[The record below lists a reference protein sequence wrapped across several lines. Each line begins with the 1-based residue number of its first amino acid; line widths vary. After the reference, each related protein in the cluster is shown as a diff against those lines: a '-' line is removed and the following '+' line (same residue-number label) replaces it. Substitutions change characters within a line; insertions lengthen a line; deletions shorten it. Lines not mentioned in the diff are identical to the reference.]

1 MWLLPSLTVASTGS
15 PAYFGKLTFLLIAR
29 LTDQPHR
36 VAFGDTERKRNL
48 MSNVSPEG
56 LSARVRNL
64 ESQNRLWKLSSLL
77 LFLILVV
84 SLARGLMAQ
93 GTPPNHPITI
103 EAQTFLLRDTNG
115 NVRGKLAMK
124 EDQPTL
130 ELYDPAG
137 KVVWSTG
144 LRAELK

>member
-1 MWLLPSLTVASTGS
+1 MLNA
-15 PAYFGKLTFLLIAR
+15 
-29 LTDQPHR
+29 
-36 VAFGDTERKRNL
+36 
-48 MSNVSPEG
+48 SPEG
-56 LSARVRNL
+56 LSARVRSL
-64 ESQNRLWKLSSLL
+64 ESQNRVWKLSSFV
-77 LFLILVV
+77 LFLVLVV
-84 SLARGLMAQ
+84 SLAKGLMAQ
-93 GTPPNHPITI
+93 GTAPNHPITI

-144 LRAELK
+144 LQYSK

>member
-1 MWLLPSLTVASTGS
+1 MP
-15 PAYFGKLTFLLIAR
+15 
-29 LTDQPHR
+29 
-36 VAFGDTERKRNL
+36 
-48 MSNVSPEG
+48 NVSPEG

-64 ESQNRLWKLSSLL
+64 ESQNRLWKLSTLL
-77 LFLILVV
+77 LFLVFAV
-84 SLARGLMAQ
+84 ALAKGLMAQ
-93 GTPPNHPITI
+93 GTSPNHPITI
-103 EAQTFLLRDTNG
+103 EAQTFLLRDANG

-144 LRAELK
+144 TRVIGPPSK

>member
-1 MWLLPSLTVASTGS
+1 M
-15 PAYFGKLTFLLIAR
+15 
-29 LTDQPHR
+29 PH
-36 VAFGDTERKRNL
+36 
-48 MSNVSPEG
+48 VSPEG

-64 ESQNRLWKLSSLL
+64 ESQNRLWKLSTLL
-77 LFLILVV
+77 LFLVFAVV
-84 SLARGLMAQ
+84 MAKGLMAQ

-103 EAQTFLLRDTNG
+103 EAQTFLLRDANG

-130 ELYDPAG
+130 ELYDPTG

-144 LRAELK
+144 TRFSK